1 MKLGKNCAVHRHMH
15 PNWHKSRQHDAQKLL
30 KYHIRISKHSV
41 RMCATSVQ
49 YDMASQSKSPSY
61 IVNNILIFNM
71 RVKITEILEKKRVT
85 KASITNA

>member
-1 MKLGKNCAVHRHMH
+1 
-15 PNWHKSRQHDAQKLL
+15 
-30 KYHIRISKHSV
+30 
-41 RMCATSVQ
+41 MCATSVQ